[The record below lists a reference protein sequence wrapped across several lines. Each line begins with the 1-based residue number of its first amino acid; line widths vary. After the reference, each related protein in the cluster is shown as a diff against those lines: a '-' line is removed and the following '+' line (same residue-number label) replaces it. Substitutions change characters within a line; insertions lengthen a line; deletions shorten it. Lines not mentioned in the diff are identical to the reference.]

1 MKTNKYYK
9 LSEEVYNRVNL
20 LEELGEEI
28 LFLAHK
34 KLWSINCNE
43 RSIETEMV
51 KSNHI
56 DIYDFGEE
64 ECYLCGEYE
73 NPTEYINVPVDENQL
88 KGVL

>member
-1 MKTNKYYK
+1 MEAYK
-9 LSEEVYNRVNL
+9 IKEEFYMYINTI
-20 LEELGEEI
+20 EELGEQV
-28 LFLAHK
+28 LYLK
-34 KLWSINCNE
+34 NPKLWAVNCNE

-51 KSNHI
+51 NSNHI
-56 DIYDFGEE
+56 NIYDFGEE

>member
-1 MKTNKYYK
+1 MEAYK
-9 LSEEVYNRVNL
+9 IKEEFYMYINTI
-20 LEELGEEI
+20 EELGEQV
-28 LFLAHK
+28 LYLKAP
-34 KLWSINCNE
+34 KLWAVNCNE

-51 KSNHI
+51 NSNHI
-56 DIYDFGEE
+56 NIYDFGEE